1 MRDLVLEIVGT
12 IVFGFIMLCGGFLM
26 GTLATYR
33 CMERMRVDAY
43 LQGAAA
49 CEQFHKAQE
58 KRDQL
63 QGVPKAPGRIR

>member
-1 MRDLVLEIVGT
+1 
-12 IVFGFIMLCGGFLM
+12 M

>member
-1 MRDLVLEIVGT
+1 MRGLVLEIIGT
-12 IVFGFIMLCGGFLM
+12 AIFGVVCLCGGFLL

-33 CMERMRVDAY
+33 CMEQMRVDAY
-43 LQGAAA
+43 MQGAAA

-63 QGVPKAPGRIR
+63 QGVAKTSGRIK